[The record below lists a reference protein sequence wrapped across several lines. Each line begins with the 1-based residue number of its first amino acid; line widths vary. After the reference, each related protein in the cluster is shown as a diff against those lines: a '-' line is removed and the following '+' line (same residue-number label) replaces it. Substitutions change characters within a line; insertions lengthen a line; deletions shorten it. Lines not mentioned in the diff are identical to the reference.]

1 MNSEICML
9 AENSD
14 NWMSDFWESKIEK
27 SMDTKKKIFK
37 FISSNCWY
45 SISGNKILYSR
56 NW

>member
-14 NWMSDFWESKIEK
+14 NWMADFWESKIEK

-37 FISSNCWY
+37 FIRSNCWY
-45 SISGNKILYSR
+45 SISGIKILYSR
-56 NW
+56 DW